1 MGAFVRESSN
11 LVTRMPDEP
20 IQLHYSKARPVW
32 HRRRRVRIALAA
44 VIALVVLGSLW
55 GAWESAPGEW
65 VRFEYWRYRCDHHEA
80 RTDLPA
86 YSIDPAMRPKM
97 LAGGNEYLKGMFGRP
112 DVFYIPDDWSQIHQ
126 FVIPESTFIDPV
138 AFIHELTPHNGES
151 RLVSVRVESPG
162 RYPAFQERT
171 STGAV
176 VTGGQIVFDLSLASV
191 VFNQANG
198 HFISEG
204 NTTWTLLLIP
214 STEHFS
220 LMEGKPDPIDR
231 SRFTIGY
238 KIRGQDGTIVGQL
251 NDDNSV
257 VLRVLDG
264 PLVLFEKDAPFVP
277 RARAGK

>member
-1 MGAFVRESSN
+1 
-11 LVTRMPDEP
+11 
-20 IQLHYSKARPVW
+20 
-32 HRRRRVRIALAA
+32 
-44 VIALVVLGSLW
+44 
-55 GAWESAPGEW
+55 
-65 VRFEYWRYRCDHHEA
+65 
-80 RTDLPA
+80 
-86 YSIDPAMRPKM
+86 M